1 MYVKL
6 IDKYTI
12 EKAPVLLR
20 DESKTYANPL
30 PDVLFSFGYL
40 PLITA
45 PEPDDGG
52 RYERSYVSDGS
63 SVTEV
68 WTPVVF
74 EPEEP
79 AVFEPEEPAP
89 EDDNNGT
96 ESENEAE
103 I

>member
-12 EKAPVLLR
+12 KKAPVLLR
-20 DESKTYANPL
+20 DDHRTYANPL
-30 PDVLFSFGYL
+30 PDVLFRFGYL

-52 RYERSYVSDGS
+52 QYERSYVSDGS
-63 SVTEV
+63 SVLEV

-79 AVFEPEEPAP
+79 EPVS
-89 EDDNNGT
+89 EDENTDM
-96 ESENEAE
+96 ESEHEAE

>member
-20 DESKTYANPL
+20 DDHRTYANPL
-30 PDVLFSFGYL
+30 PDVLFRFGYL
-40 PLITA
+40 PLVTA
-45 PEPDDGG
+45 SEPDDGG

-63 SVTEV
+63 SVLEV
-68 WTPVVF
+68 WTPVTF

-79 AVFEPEEPAP
+79 EPVP
-89 EDDNNGT
+89 EDENTGT
-96 ESENEAE
+96 ESENETE

>member
-20 DESKTYANPL
+20 DDRRTYANPL
-30 PDVLFSFGYL
+30 PDVLFRFGYL

-52 RYERSYVSDGS
+52 QYERSYVSDGS
-63 SVTEV
+63 SVLEV

-79 AVFEPEEPAP
+79 EPAP
-89 EDDNNGT
+89 EDENTGM

>member
-12 EKAPVLLR
+12 KKAPVLLR
-20 DESKTYANPL
+20 DDRRTYANPL
-30 PDVLFSFGYL
+30 PDVLFRFGYL

-63 SVTEV
+63 SVLEV

-74 EPEEP
+74 EQEEL
-79 AVFEPEEPAP
+79 ESIP
-89 EDDNNGT
+89 EDENTGM